1 MPAFI
6 VNPINGTAATAFQP
20 SDVSGILTKFAQ
32 EIITGSSIIQKYP
45 MFERTV
51 EQWGAI
57 IGDIRVPPATR
68 QAVDP
73 NTTAICGPYYF
84 QNDAVYYDTWQ
95 EDFYPSEYRRV
106 ELSKVFNGEM
116 AFNDFIQRVLQRN
129 IEGFRADV
137 NAAITNAF
145 CTSSVSSSG
154 TYKSLIGYSGAAS
167 TLATS
172 ISGGVGWLNGSRT
185 ELLDSPTWDDLFSE
199 IGHIARDMTFT
210 NLDYIGRANDSAG
223 PNVASKNTVG
233 FGNEM
238 TDLIICMPEKLYSYA
253 DMSYIQRLENLIG
266 LNKLPE
272 IVLYDGSISY
282 TGGEGFAVIIMDRR
296 VLNHVTRYQEVLN
309 NDIAC
314 RASTQLILHVN
325 HMYKYMP
332 YYKAFAIVTPMPES
346 STSTAGIRAGLY
358 TSPSSTAYPI
368 SVADSAYRIR
378 TTVNKI
384 EDNVDSTEAY
394 VNNINATFGTTL
406 NRIEGAANRIEDEV
420 IDRIPANSIG
430 NIESSVS
437 TLANI
442 HDDTQNIAT
451 HVASIDN
458 KTPGT

>member
-6 VNPINGTAATAFQP
+6 VNPINGAAATAFQP

-32 EIITGSSIIQKYP
+32 EIITGSSVIQKYP

-51 EQWGAI
+51 EQWGGI
-57 IGDIRVPPATR
+57 LGDIRVPPAAR

-137 NAAITNAF
+137 NAAITNAL
-145 CTSSVSSSG
+145 CTSNTSSSG

-172 ISGGVGWLNGSRT
+172 ISGGAGWLNGGRT
-185 ELLDSPTWDDLFSE
+185 ELLKSPTWDDLFSE

-210 NLDYIGRANDSAG
+210 NLDYIGCANDSTG
-223 PNVASKNTVG
+223 KPNVASKNTIG

-238 TDLIICMPEKLYSYA
+238 SDLIICMPEKLYSYA

-282 TGGEGFAVIIMDRR
+282 SGGEGFAVIIMDKR
-296 VLNHVTRYQEVLN
+296 VLNHVSRYQEVLN

-346 STSTAGIRAGLY
+346 STSTVGIRAALISPTGQSVG
-358 TSPSSTAYPI
+358 TS
-368 SVADSAYRIR
+368 
-378 TTVNKI
+378 
-384 EDNVDSTEAY
+384 
-394 VNNINATFGTTL
+394 
-406 NRIEGAANRIEDEV
+406 AANTSNAAGQIT
-420 IDRIPANSIG
+420 SKLTG
-430 NIESSVS
+430 
-437 TLANI
+437 
-442 HDDTQNIAT
+442 IASD
-451 HVASIDN
+451 VASIN
-458 KTPGT
+458 SKTPGT

>member
-6 VNPINGTAATAFQP
+6 VNPINGTSATAFQP

-32 EIITGSSIIQKYP
+32 EIITGSSITQKYP

-51 EQWGAI
+51 EQWGGI
-57 IGDIRVPPATR
+57 LGDIRVPPAAR
-68 QAVDP
+68 QPVDP

-137 NAAITNAF
+137 NAAIVNAL
-145 CTSSVSSSG
+145 CGREPNSSAIPTRLVGYNPTS
-154 TYKSLIGYSGAAS
+154 TSLGAAMTNS
-167 TLATS
+167 K
-172 ISGGVGWLNGSRT
+172 GWLNASRM
-185 ELLDSPTWDDLFSE
+185 EVLQDPTWDDLFAE
-199 IGHIARDMTFT
+199 IGHIARDMTFSNT
-210 NLDYIGRANDSAG
+210 DYIGYANDSNGA
-223 PNVASKNTVG
+223 PNVASKNTIG

-238 TDLIICMPEKLYSYA
+238 SDLIICMPEKLYSYA
-253 DMSYIQRLENLIG
+253 DMAYIQRLENLIG

-272 IVLYDGSISY
+272 IVLYDGSIKY
-282 TGGEGFAVIIMDRR
+282 TGGEGFAVIIMDKR

-309 NDIAC
+309 SDIAC

-346 STSTAGIRAGLY
+346 STSTAGIRDALY
-358 TSPSSTAYPI
+358 TSAAYTVSPI
-368 SVADSAYRIR
+368 SVADTAYRIR
-378 TTVNKI
+378 TTLNTI
-384 EDNVDSTEAY
+384 DDNVDNVEAF
-394 VNNINATFGTTL
+394 VNNMNVTL
-406 NRIEGAANRIEDEV
+406 NSIETDTTRIDTKL
-420 IDRIPANSIG
+420 NSTVPIG
-430 NIESSVS
+430 QQVS
-437 TLANI
+437 
-442 HDDTQNIAT
+442 NIASYASRT
-451 HVASIDN
+451 ATATESIDE
-458 KTPGT
+458 KPPDPTA

>member
-32 EIITGSSIIQKYP
+32 EIITGSSITQKYP

-51 EQWGAI
+51 EQWGGI
-57 IGDIRVPPATR
+57 LGDIRVPPATR

-106 ELSKVFNGEM
+106 DLSKVFNGEM

-137 NAAITNAF
+137 NAAIANAL
-145 CTSSVSSSG
+145 CSQQN
-154 TYKSLIGYSGAAS
+154 
-167 TLATS
+167 
-172 ISGGVGWLNGSRT
+172 SGGASPDRLVGFNSSASSLSNTIARSSGWLNTDRT
-185 ELLDSPTWDDLFSE
+185 EVLDSPTWDDLFSE
-199 IGHIARDMTFT
+199 IGHIARDMTFA
-210 NLDYIGRANDSAG
+210 NLDYIGKADSDTGAS
-223 PNVASKNTVG
+223 NVDSKNTIG

-282 TGGEGFAVIIMDRR
+282 IGGEGFAVIIMDKR

-325 HMYKYMP
+325 HLYKYMP

-346 STSTAGIRAGLY
+346 STSTAGIRAAMFSPTGQSVG
-358 TSPSSTAYPI
+358 TSAANTS
-368 SVADSAYRIR
+368 
-378 TTVNKI
+378 
-384 EDNVDSTEAY
+384 
-394 VNNINATFGTTL
+394 NATGQ
-406 NRIEGAANRIEDEV
+406 I
-420 IDRIPANSIG
+420 NSKLG
-430 NIESSVS
+430 NIYG
-437 TLANI
+437 
-442 HDDTQNIAT
+442 DTQKIAT

>member
-6 VNPINGTAATAFQP
+6 VSPIDGTSATAFQP

-32 EIITGSSIIQKYP
+32 EIITGSSITQKYP

-51 EQWGAI
+51 EQWGGI
-57 IGDIRVPPATR
+57 LSDIRVPPAAR
-68 QAVDP
+68 QAVNP

-106 ELSKVFNGEM
+106 DLSKVFNGEM

-137 NAAITNAF
+137 NAAITNAL
-145 CTSSVSSSG
+145 CTSNASSSG
-154 TYKSLIGYSGAAS
+154 TYKSLIGYAGAAS

-172 ISGGVGWLNGSRT
+172 ISGGAGWLNDSRT

-210 NLDYIGRANDSAG
+210 NLDYIGRANYSADA
-223 PNVASKNTVG
+223 PSVASKNTIG

-253 DMSYIQRLENLIG
+253 DMTYIQRLENLIG

-272 IVLYDGSISY
+272 IVLYDGSVPY
-282 TGGEGFAVIIMDRR
+282 TGGEGFAVIIMDKR

-346 STSTAGIRAGLY
+346 STSTAGIRAALY
-358 TSPSSTAYPI
+358 SPTGI
-368 SVADSAYRIR
+368 SVGRNVGDITTYTNR
-378 TTVNKI
+378 TATATSNTTTAVINIKQDVAAI
-384 EDNVDSTEAY
+384 KTST
-394 VNNINATFGTTL
+394 
-406 NRIEGAANRIEDEV
+406 
-420 IDRIPANSIG
+420 
-430 NIESSVS
+430 
-437 TLANI
+437 
-442 HDDTQNIAT
+442 
-451 HVASIDN
+451 ASIDE
-458 KTPGT
+458 KTPEPTA

>member
-6 VNPINGTAATAFQP
+6 VNPINGTAASAFQP

-51 EQWGAI
+51 EQWGGI
-57 IGDIRVPPATR
+57 LGDIRVPPAAR

-137 NAAITNAF
+137 NAAIANALCSQQNSGGASPDRLVGF
-145 CTSSVSSSG
+145 NSSASSLSN
-154 TYKSLIGYSGAAS
+154 
-167 TLATS
+167 S
-172 ISGGVGWLNGSRT
+172 ISRSSGWLNTDRT
-185 ELLDSPTWDDLFSE
+185 EVLDSPTWDDLFSE
-199 IGHIARDMTFT
+199 IGHIARDMTFA
-210 NLDYIGRANDSAG
+210 NLDYIGSADSDTGAS
-223 PNVASKNTVG
+223 NVASKNTIG

-282 TGGEGFAVIIMDRR
+282 TGGEGYAVIIMDRR

-325 HMYKYMP
+325 HLYKYMP

-346 STSTAGIRAGLY
+346 STSTNAIKDALY
-358 TSPSSTAYPI
+358 FNNMSLAKWVQNVNAHVSTA
-368 SVADSAYRIR
+368 
-378 TTVNKI
+378 N
-384 EDNVDSTEAY
+384 
-394 VNNINATFGTTL
+394 
-406 NRIEGAANRIEDEV
+406 
-420 IDRIPANSIG
+420 
-430 NIESSVS
+430 S
-437 TLANI
+437 TLSNI
-442 HDDTQNIAT
+442 SDGTQNIAT

>member
-6 VNPINGTAATAFQP
+6 INPINGTAATAFQP

-32 EIITGSSIIQKYP
+32 EIITGASITQKYP
-45 MFERTV
+45 MFERTI

-137 NAAITNAF
+137 NAAITNAL
-145 CTSSVSSSG
+145 CTSNASSG
-154 TYKSLIGYSGAAS
+154 ATYKSLIGYSGAAS

-172 ISGGVGWLNGSRT
+172 ISGGTGWLNGART
-185 ELLDSPTWDDLFSE
+185 EILDSPTWDDLFSE

-210 NLDYIGRANDSAG
+210 NLDYIGRANDSTG
-223 PNVASKNTVG
+223 PNVASKNTIG
-233 FGNEM
+233 FGNELS
-238 TDLIICMPEKLYSYA
+238 DLIICMPEKLYSYA
-253 DMSYIQRLENLIG
+253 EMTYIQRLENLIAY
-266 LNKLPE
+266 NKLPE
-272 IVLYDGSISY
+272 IVLYDGSIPY

-346 STSTAGIRAGLY
+346 STSTAGIRGALY
-358 TSPSSTAYPI
+358 RNGV
-368 SVADSAYRIR
+368 SVAQTLYEMNNDGDAIRIASESIVDKVSAI
-378 TTVNKI
+378 NGKI
-384 EDNVDSTEAY
+384 P
-394 VNNINATFGTTL
+394 
-406 NRIEGAANRIEDEV
+406 
-420 IDRIPANSIG
+420 IDSIG
-430 NIESSVS
+430 NIY
-437 TLANI
+437 
-442 HDDTQNIAT
+442 DDTQKIAM
-451 HVASIDN
+451 HVTSIDN

>member
-51 EQWGAI
+51 EQWGGI
-57 IGDIRVPPATR
+57 LGDIRVPPAAR

-137 NAAITNAF
+137 NAAITNAL
-145 CTSSVSSSG
+145 CTSSASSSG
-154 TYKSLIGYSGAAS
+154 TYKSLIGYSAAAS

-199 IGHIARDMTFT
+199 IGHIARDMTFSNT
-210 NLDYIGRANDSAG
+210 DYIGRANDSTG
-223 PNVASKNTVG
+223 KPNVASENTIG

-238 TDLIICMPEKLYSYA
+238 SDLIICMPEKLYSYA

-282 TGGEGFAVIIMDRR
+282 SGGEGFAVIIMDKR

-325 HMYKYMP
+325 HLYKYMP

-346 STSTAGIRAGLY
+346 STSTVGIRGALY
-358 TSPSSTAYPI
+358 SSNGV
-368 SVADSAYRIR
+368 SVAQNAFNAASY
-378 TTVNKI
+378 TNTLSQKI
-384 EDNVDSTEAY
+384 PE
-394 VNNINATFGTTL
+394 
-406 NRIEGAANRIEDEV
+406 
-420 IDRIPANSIG
+420 NSIG

-437 TLANI
+437 RLTNI
-442 HDDTQNIAT
+442 YDDTQNIAT

-458 KTPGT
+458 KTPET

>member
-20 SDVSGILTKFAQ
+20 SDISGILTKFAQ
-32 EIITGSSIIQKYP
+32 EIITGASITQKYP

-51 EQWGAI
+51 EQWGGI
-57 IGDIRVPPATR
+57 LGDIRVPPAAR

-137 NAAITNAF
+137 NAAIANALCSQQNSGGASPDRLVGF
-145 CTSSVSSSG
+145 NASASSLSN
-154 TYKSLIGYSGAAS
+154 
-167 TLATS
+167 S
-172 ISGGVGWLNGSRT
+172 ISRSSGWLNTDRT
-185 ELLDSPTWDDLFSE
+185 EVLDSPTWDDLFSE
-199 IGHIARDMTFT
+199 IGHIARDMTFV
-210 NLDYIGRANDSAG
+210 NLDYIGSADSDTGAS
-223 PNVASKNTVG
+223 NVASKNTIG
-233 FGNEM
+233 FGNELS
-238 TDLIICMPEKLYSYA
+238 DLIICMPEKLYSYA

-282 TGGEGFAVIIMDRR
+282 TGGEGFAVIIMDKR

-325 HMYKYMP
+325 HLYKYMP

-346 STSTAGIRAGLY
+346 STSTAGIRAAMFSPTGQSVG
-358 TSPSSTAYPI
+358 TS
-368 SVADSAYRIR
+368 
-378 TTVNKI
+378 
-384 EDNVDSTEAY
+384 
-394 VNNINATFGTTL
+394 
-406 NRIEGAANRIEDEV
+406 AANTSN
-420 IDRIPANSIG
+420 AAGQTNSKLG
-430 NIESSVS
+430 NIY
-437 TLANI
+437 
-442 HDDTQNIAT
+442 DDTQKIAT

>member
-32 EIITGSSIIQKYP
+32 EIITGSSITQKYP

-51 EQWGAI
+51 EQWGGI
-57 IGDIRVPPATR
+57 LGDIRVPPAAR
-68 QAVDP
+68 QAVDS

-95 EDFYPSEYRRV
+95 EDSYPSEYRRV
-106 ELSKVFNGEM
+106 DLSKVFSGEM
-116 AFNDFIQRVLQRN
+116 AFNDFLQRVLQRN

-137 NAAITNAF
+137 NAAIVNAL
-145 CTSSVSSSG
+145 CSPQINPSATPNR
-154 TYKSLIGYSGAAS
+154 LIGYNS
-167 TLATS
+167 TSTTLSTAITNS
-172 ISGGVGWLNGSRT
+172 RGWLNVART
-185 ELLDSPTWDDLFSE
+185 EVLDSPTWDDLFSE
-199 IGHIARDMTFT
+199 IGHIARDMTFS
-210 NLDYIGRANDSAG
+210 NLDYIGKANDSSG
-223 PNVASKNTVG
+223 EPTVSSKNTVG

-238 TDLIICMPEKLYSYA
+238 SDLIICMPEKLYSYA

-266 LNKLPE
+266 YNKLPE
-272 IVLYDGSISY
+272 IVLYDGSIKY

-346 STSTAGIRAGLY
+346 STSTAGIRSALY
-358 TSPSSTAYPI
+358 DANGI
-368 SVADSAYRIR
+368 SVGRYTANIAATSSSISTD
-378 TTVNKI
+378 
-384 EDNVDSTEAY
+384 VDSIKDDANLSY
-394 VNNINATFGTTL
+394 NALNIITN
-406 NRIEGAANRIEDEV
+406 
-420 IDRIPANSIG
+420 RIPANSIA
-430 NIESSVS
+430 NIE
-437 TLANI
+437 
-442 HDDTQNIAT
+442 T
-451 HVASIDN
+451 HVESIDT
-458 KTPGT
+458 KTPEPTA

>member
-51 EQWGAI
+51 EQWGGI
-57 IGDIRVPPATR
+57 LGDIRVPPAAR

-106 ELSKVFNGEM
+106 DLSKVFNGET

-137 NAAITNAF
+137 NASIVNAL
-145 CTSSVSSSG
+145 CTVSTTSP
-154 TYKSLIGYSGAAS
+154 KSLIGYSAGAS
-167 TLATS
+167 TLSGS
-172 ISGGVGWLNGSRT
+172 ISAGSGWLNVDRT
-185 ELLDSPTWDDLFSE
+185 EVLDSPTWDDLFSE
-199 IGHIARDMTFT
+199 IGHIARDMTFSNT
-210 NLDYIGRANDSAG
+210 DYIGRANDSTG
-223 PNVASKNTVG
+223 DSSVASYNSIG

-238 TDLIICMPEKLYSYA
+238 SDLIICMPEKLYSYA
-253 DMSYIQRLENLIG
+253 DMTYIQRLENLIG
-266 LNKLPE
+266 YNKLPE
-272 IVLYDGSISY
+272 IVLYDGSIKY
-282 TGGEGFAVIIMDRR
+282 TGGEGFAVIIMDKR

-346 STSTAGIRAGLY
+346 STSTAGIRAALY
-358 TSPSSTAYPI
+358 SGTGDSVGSNVGSIASNSSKIASSSQSINGKIPDGAIFAIKNNTSTLPAINDTTSEI
-368 SVADSAYRIR
+368 Q
-378 TTVNKI
+378 TTV
-384 EDNVDSTEAY
+384 
-394 VNNINATFGTTL
+394 
-406 NRIEGAANRIEDEV
+406 
-420 IDRIPANSIG
+420 
-430 NIESSVS
+430 
-437 TLANI
+437 
-442 HDDTQNIAT
+442 Q
-451 HVASIDN
+451 SIDT
-458 KTPGT
+458 KTPEPTA

>member
-6 VNPINGTAATAFQP
+6 VNPINGTVATAFQP

-32 EIITGSSIIQKYP
+32 EIITGSSITQKYP

-51 EQWGAI
+51 EQWGGI
-57 IGDIRVPPATR
+57 LGDIRVPPAAR
-68 QAVDP
+68 QAVDS

-106 ELSKVFNGEM
+106 DLSKVFNGEM

-137 NAAITNAF
+137 NAAITNAL
-145 CTSSVSSSG
+145 CTSNASSG
-154 TYKSLIGYSGAAS
+154 ATYKSLIGYSGAAS

-172 ISGGVGWLNGSRT
+172 ISGGTGWLNGART

-199 IGHIARDMTFT
+199 IGHIARDMTFS
-210 NLDYIGRANDSAG
+210 NLDYIGRANDSSG
-223 PNVASKNTVG
+223 QPSVASKNTIG

-238 TDLIICMPEKLYSYA
+238 SDLIICMPEKLYSYA

-266 LNKLPE
+266 YNKLPE
-272 IVLYDGSISY
+272 IVLYDGSIPY
-282 TGGEGFAVIIMDRR
+282 TGGEGFAVIIMDKR
-296 VLNHVTRYQEVLN
+296 VLNHVTRYQEALN
-309 NDIAC
+309 TDIAC

-346 STSTAGIRAGLY
+346 STSTAGIRAALY
-358 TSPSSTAYPI
+358 SDAGV
-368 SVADSAYRIR
+368 SVAQNVSAIR
-378 TTVNKI
+378 TSTGSIDSKI
-384 EDNVDSTEAY
+384 PLKLETY
-394 VNNINATFGTTL
+394 L
-406 NRIEGAANRIEDEV
+406 
-420 IDRIPANSIG
+420 NSI
-430 NIESSVS
+430 S
-437 TLANI
+437 TDSDQIQSDVAAI
-442 HDDTQNIAT
+442 KTST
-451 HVASIDN
+451 ASIDN

>member
-32 EIITGSSIIQKYP
+32 EIITGSSITQKYP

-51 EQWGAI
+51 EQWGGI
-57 IGDIRVPPATR
+57 LGDIRVPPAAR

-137 NAAITNAF
+137 NAAIVNAL
-145 CTSSVSSSG
+145 CSQQNNSG
-154 TYKSLIGYSGAAS
+154 ATPNRLIGYNSTSATLSAAITNS
-167 TLATS
+167 S
-172 ISGGVGWLNGSRT
+172 GWLNDDRT
-185 ELLDSPTWDDLFSE
+185 EVLDSPTWDDLFSE
-199 IGHIARDMTFT
+199 IGHIARDMTFS
-210 NLDYIGRANDSAG
+210 NLDYIGKANDSSG
-223 PNVASKNTVG
+223 QPTVASKNTIG
-233 FGNEM
+233 FGNELS
-238 TDLIICMPEKLYSYA
+238 DLIICMPEKLYSYA
-253 DMSYIQRLENLIG
+253 DMTYIQRLENLIAY
-266 LNKLPE
+266 NKLPE

-282 TGGEGFAVIIMDRR
+282 SGGEGFAVIIMDKR

-325 HMYKYMP
+325 HMFKYMP

-346 STSTAGIRAGLY
+346 STSTAGIRTALF
-358 TSPSSTAYPI
+358 SSTGQ
-368 SVADSAYRIR
+368 SVGTSAAN
-378 TTVNKI
+378 T
-384 EDNVDSTEAY
+384 S
-394 VNNINATFGTTL
+394 NATGQIL
-406 NRIEGAANRIEDEV
+406 SRV
-420 IDRIPANSIG
+420 PANSIA
-430 NIESSVS
+430 NIENSVGAL
-437 TLANI
+437 TNI
-442 HDDTQNIAT
+442 YDDTQNIAT

>member
-51 EQWGAI
+51 EQWGGI
-57 IGDIRVPPATR
+57 LGDIRVPPAAR

-137 NAAITNAF
+137 NAAITNAL
-145 CTSSVSSSG
+145 CTSSASSSG
-154 TYKSLIGYSGAAS
+154 TYKSLIGYSAAAS

-199 IGHIARDMTFT
+199 IGHIARDMTFSNT
-210 NLDYIGRANDSAG
+210 DYIGRANDSTG
-223 PNVASKNTVG
+223 KPNVASKNTIG

-238 TDLIICMPEKLYSYA
+238 SDLIICMPEKLYSYA

-282 TGGEGFAVIIMDRR
+282 SGGEGFAVIIMDKR

-325 HMYKYMP
+325 HLYKYMP

-346 STSTAGIRAGLY
+346 STSTVGIRSALY
-358 TSPSSTAYPI
+358 TGAGI
-368 SVADSAYRIR
+368 SVAQNVSTIRASTGSIDS
-378 TTVNKI
+378 K
-384 EDNVDSTEAY
+384 
-394 VNNINATFGTTL
+394 
-406 NRIEGAANRIEDEV
+406 
-420 IDRIPANSIG
+420 IPAGSIG
-430 NIESSVS
+430 NIY
-437 TLANI
+437 
-442 HDDTQNIAT
+442 DDTQRIAT

-458 KTPGT
+458 KTPET

>member
-32 EIITGSSIIQKYP
+32 EIITGSSITQKYP

-51 EQWGAI
+51 EQWGGI
-57 IGDIRVPPATR
+57 LGDIRVPPAAR
-68 QAVDP
+68 QAVNP
-73 NTTAICGPYYF
+73 NTTTICGPYYF

-137 NAAITNAF
+137 NAAITNAL

-167 TLATS
+167 TLAMS
-172 ISGGVGWLNGSRT
+172 ISGGAGWLNGART
-185 ELLDSPTWDDLFSE
+185 KLLDSPTWDDLFSE

-210 NLDYIGRANDSAG
+210 NLDYIGRANDSTG
-223 PNVASKNTVG
+223 PNVASKNTIG
-233 FGNEM
+233 FGNELS
-238 TDLIICMPEKLYSYA
+238 DLIICMPEKLYSYA
-253 DMSYIQRLENLIG
+253 DMTYIQRLENLIAY
-266 LNKLPE
+266 NKLPE

-282 TGGEGFAVIIMDRR
+282 SGGEGFAVIIMDKR

-346 STSTAGIRAGLY
+346 STSTAGIRSALY
-358 TSPSSTAYPI
+358 APNGSSVGVNAYQARDNI
-368 SVADSAYRIR
+368 AAINS
-378 TTVNKI
+378 KI
-384 EDNVDSTEAY
+384 PD
-394 VNNINATFGTTL
+394 
-406 NRIEGAANRIEDEV
+406 
-420 IDRIPANSIG
+420 NSIG

-437 TLANI
+437 TLTNI
-442 HDDTQNIAT
+442 YDDTQKTAT
-451 HVASIDN
+451 HASSIDGKIPSGLEKYLNSISTDSDQIQIDVGAIRTSTASIDN

>member
-32 EIITGSSIIQKYP
+32 EIITGASITQKYP

-51 EQWGAI
+51 EQWGGI
-57 IGDIRVPPATR
+57 LGDIRVPPAAR

-137 NAAITNAF
+137 NAAIANALCSQQNSGGASPDRLVGF
-145 CTSSVSSSG
+145 NASASSLS
-154 TYKSLIGYSGAAS
+154 K
-167 TLATS
+167 S
-172 ISGGVGWLNGSRT
+172 ISQSSGWLNTDRT
-185 ELLDSPTWDDLFSE
+185 EVLDSPTWDDLFSE
-199 IGHIARDMTFT
+199 IGHIARDMTFV
-210 NLDYIGRANDSAG
+210 NLDYIGSADSGTGAS
-223 PNVASKNTVG
+223 NVASKNTIG
-233 FGNEM
+233 FGNELS
-238 TDLIICMPEKLYSYA
+238 DLIICMPEKLYSYA

-282 TGGEGFAVIIMDRR
+282 TGGKGFAVIIMDKR

-325 HMYKYMP
+325 HLYKYMP

-346 STSTAGIRAGLY
+346 STSTAGIRTAMFSPTGQSVG
-358 TSPSSTAYPI
+358 TSAANTS
-368 SVADSAYRIR
+368 
-378 TTVNKI
+378 
-384 EDNVDSTEAY
+384 
-394 VNNINATFGTTL
+394 NATGQ
-406 NRIEGAANRIEDEV
+406 I
-420 IDRIPANSIG
+420 NSKLG
-430 NIESSVS
+430 NMY
-437 TLANI
+437 
-442 HDDTQNIAT
+442 DDTQKIAT
-451 HVASIDN
+451 HITSIDN
-458 KTPGT
+458 KMPET

>member
-6 VNPINGTAATAFQP
+6 VNPINGTAASAFQP

-32 EIITGSSIIQKYP
+32 EIITGSSIIQRYP

-51 EQWGAI
+51 EQWGGI
-57 IGDIRVPPATR
+57 LGDIRVPPAAR
-68 QAVDP
+68 QAVNP

-106 ELSKVFNGEM
+106 DLSKVFNGEM

-137 NAAITNAF
+137 NAAIVNAL
-145 CTSSVSSSG
+145 CSQQN
-154 TYKSLIGYSGAAS
+154 IGGAAPDRLVGFNAS
-167 TLATS
+167 ASSLSNS
-172 ISGGVGWLNGSRT
+172 IHQSSGWLNDTRT
-185 ELLDSPTWDDLFSE
+185 EVLDSPTWDDLFSE

-210 NLDYIGRANDSAG
+210 NLDYIGKASTATGAANGD
-223 PNVASKNTVG
+223 SKNTIG

-272 IVLYDGSISY
+272 IVLYDGEISY
-282 TGGEGFAVIIMDRR
+282 TGGSGYAVVIMDKR
-296 VLNHVTRYQEVLN
+296 VLNHITRYQEVLN

-325 HMYKYMP
+325 HMYRYMP

-346 STSTAGIRAGLY
+346 STSTAGIRSALYAGNG
-358 TSPSSTAYPI
+358 I
-368 SVADSAYRIR
+368 SVGRNMGEMAQTCND
-378 TTVNKI
+378 I
-384 EDNVDSTEAY
+384 E
-394 VNNINATFGTTL
+394 
-406 NRIEGAANRIEDEV
+406 
-420 IDRIPANSIG
+420 
-430 NIESSVS
+430 
-437 TLANI
+437 
-442 HDDTQNIAT
+442 
-451 HVASIDN
+451 
-458 KTPGT
+458 KT

>member
-32 EIITGSSIIQKYP
+32 EIITGASIIQRYP

-51 EQWGAI
+51 EQWGGI
-57 IGDIRVPPATR
+57 LGDIRVPPAAR

-106 ELSKVFNGEM
+106 DLSKVFNGEM

-137 NAAITNAF
+137 NAAIVNAL
-145 CTSSVSSSG
+145 CSQQNQAG
-154 TYKSLIGYSGAAS
+154 AIPAQLIGYNS
-167 TLATS
+167 TAGKLSDAIVYS
-172 ISGGVGWLNGSRT
+172 SGWLNDDRT
-185 ELLDSPTWDDLFSE
+185 EVLDSPTWDDLFSE
-199 IGHIARDMTFT
+199 IGHIARDMTFS
-210 NLDYIGRANDSAG
+210 NLDYIGKANDSSG
-223 PNVASKNTVG
+223 EPTVSSKNTIG

-238 TDLIICMPEKLYSYA
+238 SDLIICMPEKLYSYA
-253 DMSYIQRLENLIG
+253 DMSYIQRLENLIAY
-266 LNKLPE
+266 NKLPE

-282 TGGEGFAVIIMDRR
+282 TASGGGEGFAVIIMDKR

-346 STSTAGIRAGLY
+346 STSTAGIRSALY
-358 TSPSSTAYPI
+358 DANGI
-368 SVADSAYRIR
+368 SVGRYAASIKEDTNLSHNAL
-378 TTVNKI
+378 TVI
-384 EDNVDSTEAY
+384 A
-394 VNNINATFGTTL
+394 
-406 NRIEGAANRIEDEV
+406 
-420 IDRIPANSIG
+420 DRIPSNSIG

-437 TLANI
+437 TLTNI
-442 HDDTQNIAT
+442 YDDTQNIQT

>member
-6 VNPINGTAATAFQP
+6 VNPINGTDATAFQP
-20 SDVSGILTKFAQ
+20 SDVSSILTKFAQ
-32 EIITGSSIIQKYP
+32 EIITGSSITQKYP

-51 EQWGAI
+51 EQWGGI
-57 IGDIRVPPATR
+57 LGDIRVPPAAR

-137 NAAITNAF
+137 NAAIVNAL
-145 CTSSVSSSG
+145 CGEETSSSATPTGLVGYNPSSS
-154 TYKSLIGYSGAAS
+154 TLSAAITNS
-167 TLATS
+167 S
-172 ISGGVGWLNGSRT
+172 GWLNDNRV
-185 ELLDSPTWDDLFSE
+185 EVLDSPTWDDLFSE
-199 IGHIARDMTFT
+199 IGHIARDMTFS
-210 NLDYIGRANDSAG
+210 NLDYIGMASEG
-223 PNVASKNTVG
+223 GTKPSVASANTIG

-238 TDLIICMPEKLYSYA
+238 SDLIICMPEKLYSYA

-266 LNKLPE
+266 YNKLPE
-272 IVLYDGSISY
+272 IVLYNGSISY
-282 TGGEGFAVIIMDRR
+282 SGGEGYAVIIMDRR

-346 STSTAGIRAGLY
+346 STRTGIMALPARSPRELRNSRLLYFSKSRRSRASSFFSS
-358 TSPSSTAYPI
+358 SPGFRSMERRYLHSPNR
-368 SVADSAYRIR
+368 RI
-378 TTVNKI
+378 
-384 EDNVDSTEAY
+384 
-394 VNNINATFGTTL
+394 
-406 NRIEGAANRIEDEV
+406 
-420 IDRIPANSIG
+420 
-430 NIESSVS
+430 
-437 TLANI
+437 
-442 HDDTQNIAT
+442 
-451 HVASIDN
+451 
-458 KTPGT
+458 

>member
-51 EQWGAI
+51 EQWGGI
-57 IGDIRVPPATR
+57 LGDIRVPPAAR

-106 ELSKVFNGEM
+106 DLSKVFNGET

-137 NAAITNAF
+137 NASIVNAL
-145 CTSSVSSSG
+145 CTVSTTSP
-154 TYKSLIGYSGAAS
+154 KSLIGYSAGAS
-167 TLATS
+167 TLSGS
-172 ISGGVGWLNGSRT
+172 ISAGSGWLNVDRT
-185 ELLDSPTWDDLFSE
+185 EVLDSPTWDDLFSE
-199 IGHIARDMTFT
+199 IGHIARDMTFSNT
-210 NLDYIGRANDSAG
+210 DYIGRANDSTG
-223 PNVASKNTVG
+223 DSSVASYNSIG

-238 TDLIICMPEKLYSYA
+238 SDLIICMPEKLYSYA
-253 DMSYIQRLENLIG
+253 DMTYIQRLENLIG
-266 LNKLPE
+266 YNKLPE
-272 IVLYDGSISY
+272 IVLYDGSIKY
-282 TGGEGFAVIIMDRR
+282 TGGEGFAVIIMDKR

-346 STSTAGIRAGLY
+346 STSTAGIRAALY
-358 TSPSSTAYPI
+358 SGSGV
-368 SVADSAYRIR
+368 SVAQNVSAIR
-378 TTVNKI
+378 TN
-384 EDNVDSTEAY
+384 TES
-394 VNNINATFGTTL
+394 
-406 NRIEGAANRIEDEV
+406 
-420 IDRIPANSIG
+420 IDGKVPQKLETYLNSI
-430 NIESSVS
+430 S
-437 TLANI
+437 TDSDQIQTDVGAI
-442 HDDTQNIAT
+442 KTST
-451 HVASIDN
+451 ASIDN

>member
-32 EIITGSSIIQKYP
+32 EIITGASIIQKYP

-51 EQWGAI
+51 EQWGGI
-57 IGDIRVPPATR
+57 LGDIRVPPAAR

-137 NAAITNAF
+137 NAAIVNAL
-145 CTSSVSSSG
+145 CSQQNQSG
-154 TYKSLIGYSGAAS
+154 AIPARLIGYNNTSTTLSAAITNS
-167 TLATS
+167 S
-172 ISGGVGWLNGSRT
+172 GWLNDDRT
-185 ELLDSPTWDDLFSE
+185 EVLDSPTWDDLFSE
-199 IGHIARDMTFT
+199 IGHIARDMTFS
-210 NLDYIGRANDSAG
+210 NLDYIGKARSTD
-223 PNVASKNTVG
+223 PNPTVASKNTIG

-282 TGGEGFAVIIMDRR
+282 TGGEGFAVIIMDKR

-346 STSTAGIRAGLY
+346 STSTRNIAAALY
-358 TSPSSTAYPI
+358 TSQTLSRIPI
-368 SVADSAYRIR
+368 SVADSAYRAR
-378 TTVNKI
+378 TALNSI
-384 EDNVDSTEAY
+384 DDNVDTLEASVNGANQALNLLNTKVPGNLATEIDSIYQDVGDTATAAITIQQDVAAIKTST
-394 VNNINATFGTTL
+394 
-406 NRIEGAANRIEDEV
+406 
-420 IDRIPANSIG
+420 
-430 NIESSVS
+430 
-437 TLANI
+437 
-442 HDDTQNIAT
+442 
-451 HVASIDN
+451 ASIDS
-458 KTPGT
+458 KTPSA

>member
-6 VNPINGTAATAFQP
+6 VNPINGTAASAFQP

-32 EIITGSSIIQKYP
+32 EIITGSSIIQRYP

-57 IGDIRVPPATR
+57 LGDIRVPPAAR

-73 NTTAICGPYYF
+73 NTTEICGPYYF

-106 ELSKVFNGEM
+106 DLSKVFNGEM

-137 NAAITNAF
+137 NAAITNAL
-145 CTSSVSSSG
+145 CASG
-154 TYKSLIGYSGAAS
+154 GAYKSLIAYSAAAATLAAS
-167 TLATS
+167 
-172 ISGGVGWLNGSRT
+172 ISAGSGWLNATRT
-185 ELLDSPTWDDLFSE
+185 EVLDSPTWDDLFSE

-210 NLDYIGRANDSAG
+210 NLDYIGVANGSG
-223 PNVASKNTVG
+223 TTPNVASKNTIG

-272 IVLYDGSISY
+272 IVLYDGSINYS
-282 TGGEGFAVIIMDRR
+282 GGEGFAVIIMDRR

-309 NDIAC
+309 SDIAC

-346 STSTAGIRAGLY
+346 STSTRNIAAALY
-358 TSPSSTAYPI
+358 TSQTLSRIPI
-368 SVADSAYRIR
+368 SVADSAYRAR
-378 TTVNKI
+378 TALNSI
-384 EDNVDSTEAY
+384 DDNVDTLEASVNGANQALNLLNTKVPGNLATEIDSIYQDVGDTATAAITIQQDVAAIKTST
-394 VNNINATFGTTL
+394 
-406 NRIEGAANRIEDEV
+406 
-420 IDRIPANSIG
+420 
-430 NIESSVS
+430 
-437 TLANI
+437 
-442 HDDTQNIAT
+442 
-451 HVASIDN
+451 ASIDS
-458 KTPGT
+458 KTPSA

>member
-32 EIITGSSIIQKYP
+32 EIITGSSITQKYP

-51 EQWGAI
+51 EQWGGI
-57 IGDIRVPPATR
+57 LGDIRVPPAAR
-68 QAVDP
+68 QAVNP

-137 NAAITNAF
+137 NAAIVNAL
-145 CTSSVSSSG
+145 CGHENSSSATPIRLVG
-154 TYKSLIGYSGAAS
+154 YNNTSASLGAAIVNS
-167 TLATS
+167 S
-172 ISGGVGWLNGSRT
+172 GWLNTSRVEVLQT
-185 ELLDSPTWDDLFSE
+185 PTWDDLFSE
-199 IGHIARDMTFT
+199 IGHIARDMTFSNT
-210 NLDYIGRANDSAG
+210 DYIGYANDASG
-223 PNVASKNTVG
+223 QPNVASKNTIG

-238 TDLIICMPEKLYSYA
+238 SDLIICMPEKLYSYA

-272 IVLYDGSISY
+272 IVLYDGSITYS
-282 TGGEGFAVIIMDRR
+282 GGEGFAVIIMDRR

-309 NDIAC
+309 DGIAC
-314 RASTQLILHVN
+314 RASTQLILHVD
-325 HMYKYMP
+325 HLYKYMP

-346 STSTAGIRAGLY
+346 STSTAGIRSALY
-358 TSPSSTAYPI
+358 SSSGTSVGRNVADITNFTYAIQQDVAAIKTSTAP
-368 SVADSAYRIR
+368 
-378 TTVNKI
+378 
-384 EDNVDSTEAY
+384 
-394 VNNINATFGTTL
+394 
-406 NRIEGAANRIEDEV
+406 
-420 IDRIPANSIG
+420 IG
-430 NIESSVS
+430 NIY
-437 TLANI
+437 
-442 HDDTQNIAT
+442 DDTQNIQT
-451 HVASIDN
+451 HVASIDS
-458 KTPGT
+458 KTPSA

>member
-6 VNPINGTAATAFQP
+6 VSPINGTAATAFQP

-51 EQWGAI
+51 EQWGGI
-57 IGDIRVPPATR
+57 LGDIRVPPAAR

-137 NAAITNAF
+137 NAAIANALCSQQNSGGASPDRLVGF
-145 CTSSVSSSG
+145 NSSASSLSD
-154 TYKSLIGYSGAAS
+154 
-167 TLATS
+167 S
-172 ISGGVGWLNGSRT
+172 ISRSSGWLNTDRT
-185 ELLDSPTWDDLFSE
+185 EVLDSPTWDDLFSE
-199 IGHIARDMTFT
+199 IGHIARDMTFA
-210 NLDYIGRANDSAG
+210 NLDYIGSADSDTGAS
-223 PNVASKNTVG
+223 NVDSKNTIG

-238 TDLIICMPEKLYSYA
+238 SDLIICMPEKLYSYA

-272 IVLYDGSISY
+272 IVLYDGSITY

-325 HMYKYMP
+325 HLYKYMP

-346 STSTAGIRAGLY
+346 STSTASISKALYSGSGVSVGVNAATIAGN
-358 TSPSSTAYPI
+358 TGNISSI
-368 SVADSAYRIR
+368 SRDV
-378 TTVNKI
+378 
-384 EDNVDSTEAY
+384 
-394 VNNINATFGTTL
+394 
-406 NRIEGAANRIEDEV
+406 
-420 IDRIPANSIG
+420 G

-437 TLANI
+437 ELTNI
-442 HDDTQNIAT
+442 YDDTQKIAT

>member
-6 VNPINGTAATAFQP
+6 VNPINGTAASAFQP

-57 IGDIRVPPATR
+57 IGDIRVPPAAR
-68 QAVDP
+68 QEVDP

-137 NAAITNAF
+137 NAAITNAL
-145 CTSSVSSSG
+145 CTGEAVNF
-154 TYKSLIGYSGAAS
+154 KSLIRYARTAGTLAAS
-167 TLATS
+167 
-172 ISGGVGWLNGSRT
+172 ISSGSGWLNASRT
-185 ELLDSPTWDDLFSE
+185 EVLDSPTWDDLFSE
-199 IGHIARDMTFT
+199 IGHIARDMTFS
-210 NLDYIGRANDSAG
+210 NLDYIGKANDSSG
-223 PNVASKNTVG
+223 QPTVASKNTIG

-238 TDLIICMPEKLYSYA
+238 SDLIICMPEKLYSYA

-346 STSTAGIRAGLY
+346 STSTAGIRSALYAPNGSSVGLNTY
-358 TSPSSTAYPI
+358 QTRDNI
-368 SVADSAYRIR
+368 VA
-378 TTVNKI
+378 
-384 EDNVDSTEAY
+384 
-394 VNNINATFGTTL
+394 INAKLPGNFVEKFDSIYQDVGDTATAAITTQQDV
-406 NRIEGAANRIEDEV
+406 AAIKT
-420 IDRIPANSIG
+420 
-430 NIESSVS
+430 S
-437 TLANI
+437 T
-442 HDDTQNIAT
+442 
-451 HVASIDN
+451 ASIDS
-458 KTPGT
+458 KTPSA

>member
-32 EIITGSSIIQKYP
+32 EIITGASIIQRYP

-51 EQWGAI
+51 EQWGGI
-57 IGDIRVPPATR
+57 LGDIRVPPAAR

-106 ELSKVFNGEM
+106 DLSKVFNGEM

-137 NAAITNAF
+137 NAAIANAL
-145 CTSSVSSSG
+145 CGEENSSSATATRLVG
-154 TYKSLIGYSGAAS
+154 YNSKSASLGAAIVNS
-167 TLATS
+167 R
-172 ISGGVGWLNGSRT
+172 GWLNASRM
-185 ELLDSPTWDDLFSE
+185 EVLQDPTWDDLFSE
-199 IGHIARDMTFT
+199 IGHIARDMTFSNT
-210 NLDYIGRANDSAG
+210 DYIGYANDATG
-223 PNVASKNTVG
+223 NPNVASKNTVG

-238 TDLIICMPEKLYSYA
+238 SDLIICMPEKLYSYA
-253 DMSYIQRLENLIG
+253 DMAYIQRLENLIG

-272 IVLYDGSISY
+272 IVLYDGSITY

-332 YYKAFAIVTPMPES
+332 YYKAFAIATPMPES
-346 STSTAGIRAGLY
+346 STSTAGIRGALY
-358 TSPSSTAYPI
+358 SGGGV
-368 SVADSAYRIR
+368 SVAQNVSAIR
-378 TTVNKI
+378 TSTGSL
-384 EDNVDSTEAY
+384 DSK
-394 VNNINATFGTTL
+394 
-406 NRIEGAANRIEDEV
+406 
-420 IDRIPANSIG
+420 IPATLKTYLNDMQANSDQVKVDVDAIKA
-430 NIESSVS
+430 S
-437 TLANI
+437 T
-442 HDDTQNIAT
+442 
-451 HVASIDN
+451 ASIDN
-458 KTPGT
+458 KTPSA